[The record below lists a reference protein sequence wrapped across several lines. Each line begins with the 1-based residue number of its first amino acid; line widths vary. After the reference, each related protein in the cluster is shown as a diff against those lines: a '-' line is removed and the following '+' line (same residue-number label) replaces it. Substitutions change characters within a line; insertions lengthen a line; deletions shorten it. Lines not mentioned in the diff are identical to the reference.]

1 MGLLRLSPNF
11 LHKLL
16 AKEMGLFR
24 KWGFCGLRRPADYF
38 WEGCKGLSCKTKL
51 LKVMCKCL
59 FFWSEIEL
67 FELFWTLLAVSSAR
81 PSLYNLHLTFE
92 WFPISP
98 KLIYILSKHF
108 EIKLLEAF
116 PRPKKTRSHSFLL
129 STAGESKKTLKD
141 SKLNF
146 FQNCVHVSPQWV
158 WKLELHEP
166 WEQKVQLEASATGH
180 RSAVVCLSLL

>member
-1 MGLLRLSPNF
+1 MQN
-11 LHKLL
+11 
-16 AKEMGLFR
+16 
-24 KWGFCGLRRPADYF
+24 
-38 WEGCKGLSCKTKL
+38 KT
-51 LKVMCKCL
+51 LKVKCKCL
-59 FFWSEIEL
+59 IFWSEIEL

-98 KLIYILSKHF
+98 KLVYILSKHF

-166 WEQKVQLEASATGH
+166 GNKKFSWRLLQLVTVQPLS
-180 RSAVVCLSLL
+180 VCPFCNDSESNLWSNCKCIFTLNNNFNFKI